1 MSNAEAKKLLP
12 KDTLGEELWN
22 SITHGLGALF
32 GIFVLVTTLLE
43 AEGTREIVSCAI
55 YGSALIL
62 LYTVSCVYHS
72 LRPNVGKRVM
82 QILDHCTIYF
92 LIAGTYTP
100 TALIGVHNADPT
112 MAWVVFGL
120 VWTLLIPA
128 VVLTA
133 VNMEKFSKVSMV
145 FYIGMGWC
153 IAIDFSAAIAGMGWT
168 GFGFMLAGG
177 IAYTIGAV
185 IYGLGKKRRYM
196 HSVFH
201 IFVLIG
207 SVLQYISIIG
217 YCM

>member
-12 KDTLGEELWN
+12 KYTLGEELWN
-22 SITHGLGALF
+22 SISHGLGALF
-32 GIFVLVTTLLE
+32 GIFALITTLMK
-43 AEGTREIVSCAI
+43 ADGARETIACAI
-55 YGSALIL
+55 YGASLIL

-72 LRPNVGKRVM
+72 LAPCVGKRVM
-82 QILDHCTIYF
+82 QVLDHCTIYL

-100 TALIGVHNADPT
+100 AAMIGVYNADQKI
-112 MAWVVFGL
+112 AWVVFVL

-128 VVLTA
+128 VTLTA
-133 VNMEKFSKVSMV
+133 VNMEKFSKVSMI

-153 IAIDFSAAIAGMGWT
+153 IAIDFSAAVAGMGAV

-185 IYGLGKKRRYM
+185 IYGVGKKHKYL

-201 IFVLIG
+201 IFVVIG
-207 SVLQYISIIG
+207 SVLQYVSIIG